1 MPSTPTG
8 WLLIGVAVLL
18 LCGPM
23 LLHGPLAQGSDM
35 VATTHFLQGFMKA
48 FGEGDLYPRWT
59 DRTNRDLGAPSFVLF
74 VPLTYYGAGAAV
86 WLAGSLVSGYKL
98 YLIVVSLLS
107 GLALHAL
114 AREWIGDAKA
124 AAIAAAVYLVLPY
137 HVLDQYQR
145 FALSETTAFIYFPL
159 ILLFARR
166 VMRGTGRWSAVL
178 LALSYAGLLA
188 THQVSAFHFS
198 LFLGLWLLWEA
209 RGRWNALPRV
219 AAALVCGLLL
229 AGPAVLPMIVEKE
242 HANTAWQWE
251 KPNGDVRLNFI
262 FRDDVLPGIGIK
274 DPVKPPVL
282 RSAHS
287 QLLLAGLGLLITLG
301 LTRGAAWSQRRRDA
315 AGLAAA
321 CAGAYLMQ
329 LELSLPVWR
338 IVPELA
344 TIQFPWRLQTL
355 MVLTAALLAGFGMAA
370 LDAAAPRQKSAR
382 RLSMAALGACVAL
395 NLLLAARTSYL
406 KPFSFDDAA
415 AADPYVTTWVDS
427 AFTPLEFRSYREFNR
442 MAVDLPRAA
451 FVQGEGMVETPVW
464 LSSRRALRV
473 RSTAGGTVAVRTFM
487 FPGWVATLDGAPLAL
502 KPHQPWAALSF
513 DVPAGDHT
521 VELRFGSTPSR
532 RWGWA
537 MAPVGIAGAVWLS
550 RGGSLGR
557 ARPRPSGPRGGSG
570 RIAEEGSPDAGAK
583 PAPPKGRAARGR
595 PGAAR

>member
-8 WLLIGVAVLL
+8 WLLIGIAVLL
-18 LCGPM
+18 LCGP
-23 LLHGPLAQGSDM
+23 LLLNGPLAQGSDM

-48 FGEGDLYPRWT
+48 FGEGDHYPRWT

-86 WLAGSLVSGYKL
+86 WLAGSLVGGYKL
-98 YLIVVSLLS
+98 YLIVVALLS
-107 GLALHAL
+107 GLALYAL
-114 AREWIGDAKA
+114 AREWIGEELP
-124 AAIAAAVYLVLPY
+124 AAIAAAVYLILPY

-166 VMRGTGRWSAVL
+166 VMGGTGRWSAVL

-188 THQVSAFHFS
+188 THQVSGFHFS
-198 LFLGLWLLWEA
+198 LFLGLWLLWES
-209 RGRWNALPRV
+209 RLRWDALARV

-229 AGPAVLPMIVEKE
+229 AGPAVLPMIVEKR

-251 KPNGDVRLNFI
+251 KPNGDVRFNFI
-262 FRDDVLPGIGIK
+262 FNDDVLPGIGIR

-282 RSAHS
+282 RSAHT
-287 QLLLAGLGLLITLG
+287 QLLLAGIGLLATLG
-301 LTRGAAWSQRRRDA
+301 LTRGGAWSRRRRDA

-355 MVLTAALLAGFGMAA
+355 MVLTAALLTGFGV
-370 LDAAAPRQKSAR
+370 
-382 RLSMAALGACVAL
+382 AALGAAERRQRSARRIAMAALAACVAV
-395 NLLLAARTSYL
+395 NLLLAARTAYL
-406 KPFSFDDAA
+406 KPFAFDDRV

-442 MAVDLPRAA
+442 MQVDLPRAA

-464 LSSRRALRV
+464 LSSRRTLRV
-473 RSTAGGTVAVRTFM
+473 RSAGGGTVAVRTFM
-487 FPGWVATLDGAPLAL
+487 FPGWIGALDGAPLTL
-502 KPHQPWAALSF
+502 KPRPPWANLSF
-513 DVPAGDHT
+513 DVPPGDHS

-532 RWGWA
+532 RWGW
-537 MAPVGIAGAVWLS
+537 MLAPVGIAGAVWLS
-550 RGGSLGR
+550 RG
-557 ARPRPSGPRGGSG
+557 ARPGG
-570 RIAEEGSPDAGAK
+570 
-583 PAPPKGRAARGR
+583 AR
-595 PGAAR
+595 